1 MSGLDMYRK
10 VPVDLLEGTQR
21 GSLLSYL
28 ALLTMATLFVFETY
42 AFFSTKLVADLALD
56 RSKDPRI
63 RLNFNITML
72 DLKCEWAVIDV
83 VSSLGTDQNVTAHVT
98 KWDIDADGVRNN
110 YKGRN
115 RNQKDIDL
123 YDTTVTET
131 LEELHQ
137 NGVHALELDQ
147 DTMQFAKD
155 ENDFLFVDFYA
166 GWCSHCRD
174 LAPTWEKLAQLMT
187 DVGESSGQQQQQQ
200 QQEHSEEYTDAEL
213 DEAKKVK
220 MPVAIAKVD
229 CVMNKEVCNNQENI
243 RAYPTLRLFVDGVSY
258 TGGDY
263 HGHRTVLE
271 MVEWLFFIEEK
282 FEKDDRVRSLHLAHQ
297 AARQRLEDG
306 EASDEE
312 RKWHDKVIQNKKRL
326 HHNWVHAD
334 HPGCQLVGHLLLDR
348 APGNFHVQARS
359 SNQDIAAH
367 MTNLSH
373 MVNELYVGDPTAKHW
388 IEKGR
393 SVIPQDVKPNIDP
406 LRGNVYPT
414 TNLHESYH
422 HYLKLI
428 TTRIEGMTIGNRDLR
443 SYQML
448 ANSQLSFYQNDVT
461 PEAKF
466 AYDLSPISVS
476 YRFKSRR
483 WYDYCTS
490 IMAIVG
496 GVFTVVGMMEASIHA
511 TVNMKRR
518 GRR

>member
-1 MSGLDMYRK
+1 M
-10 VPVDLLEGTQR
+10 
-21 GSLLSYL
+21 
-28 ALLTMATLFVFETY
+28 TLFMLETFAY
-42 AFFSTKLVADLALD
+42 FSKTLVADLALD
-56 RSKDPRI
+56 RSDDPRI
-63 RLNFNITML
+63 RVNFNITML

-83 VSSLGTDQNVTAHVT
+83 VSSLGTDQNVSAHVT
-98 KWDIDADGVRNN
+98 KWDIDSDGVRNN

-123 YDTTVTET
+123 YDATVTET

-147 DTMQFAKD
+147 ETLQFAKD

-187 DVGESSGQQQQQQ
+187 SVGESLGKNQ
-200 QQEHSEEYTDAEL
+200 HPDDYTDAEFE
-213 DEAKKVK
+213 EAQKVK
-220 MPVAIAKVD
+220 LPVAIAKID
-229 CVMNKEVCNNQENI
+229 CVENNDVCSQQENI

-258 TGGDY
+258 SGGDY

-271 MVEWLFFIEEK
+271 MVEWLYFIEEK

-297 AARQRLEDG
+297 AARHRLAEGD
-306 EASDEE
+306 ASDEE

-334 HPGCQLVGHLLLDR
+334 HPGCQMVGHLLLDR
-348 APGNFHVQARS
+348 APGNFHIQARS
-359 SNQDIAAH
+359 QNQEIAAH

-373 MVNELYVGDPTAKHW
+373 MVNELYIGDPTAKHW

-393 SVIPQDVKPNIDP
+393 SVIPEGVKPNINP
-406 LRGNVYPT
+406 LRGNVYIT

-428 TTRIEGMTIGNRDLR
+428 TTRIEGMRIGNRDLR

-448 ANSQLSFYQNDVT
+448 ANSQLAYYQKDVT

-476 YRFKSRR
+476 YRFKTGR

-496 GVFTVVGMMEASIHA
+496 GVFTVVGMIESSIHA
-511 TVNMKRR
+511 TVNTVKRR
-518 GRR
+518 GGRW